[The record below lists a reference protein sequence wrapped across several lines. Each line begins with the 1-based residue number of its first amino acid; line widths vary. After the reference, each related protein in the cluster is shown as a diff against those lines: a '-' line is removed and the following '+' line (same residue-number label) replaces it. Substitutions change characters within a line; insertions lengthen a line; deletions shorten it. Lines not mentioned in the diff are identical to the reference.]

1 MSAKFGTRSVKMQ
14 NELVLLHGWGMNQG
28 VWQVILP
35 ELEFIHAD
43 TVRSLDLPGYGN
55 SEIWPKPYS
64 LHAAALQLSEQLQ
77 PNSTLMGWSLG
88 GLFAVYIAKHWPE
101 KVAKVILVAATPLF
115 AESDDWPGIKANVLA
130 AFKEQLVTH
139 REKTIDRFLAIQAMG
154 SENARDDIKQL
165 KQLLNEFPAPQE
177 CALTAGLD
185 ILQHDDLR
193 NAFANCPVPIRGVFG
208 RLDALVPYRAVAKMQ
223 ALNSH
228 FEYEV
233 IDKASHAPFI
243 SHQKEF
249 LSAVKSML

>member
-1 MSAKFGTRSVKMQ
+1 MQ

-28 VWQVILP
+28 VWQLILP
-35 ELEFIHAD
+35 DLQFMHND
-43 TVRSLDLPGYGN
+43 TVRSVDLPGYGN
-55 SEIWPKPYS
+55 NQTSPKPYT
-64 LHAAALQLSEQLQ
+64 LHAAALQLSNQLQ
-77 PNSTLMGWSLG
+77 PNTTLMGWSLG

-115 AESDDWPGIKANVLA
+115 AEGDDWPGIKANVLA

-165 KQLLNEFPAPQE
+165 KQLLNKFPAPQE

-185 ILQHDDLR
+185 ILQQDDLR
-193 NAFANCPVPIRGVFG
+193 DAFACCSVPIRAVFG
-208 RLDALVPYRAVAKMQ
+208 RLDALVPYRAVTKMK
-223 ALNSH
+223 ALKRD

-243 SHQKEF
+243 SHKKEF